1 MAISNNTSYKELRD
15 KLDAIM
21 EWFEGSDLD
30 VDEALSKHAEAEKV
44 IAELEEYLRDTEQK
58 IKKIR

>member
-15 KLDAIM
+15 KLDALM